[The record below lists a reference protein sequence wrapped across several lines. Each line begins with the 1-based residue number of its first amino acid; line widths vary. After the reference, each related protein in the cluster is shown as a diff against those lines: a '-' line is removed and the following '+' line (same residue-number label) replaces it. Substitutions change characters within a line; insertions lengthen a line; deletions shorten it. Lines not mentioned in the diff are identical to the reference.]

1 MKVCYQAGAVTA
13 KENYYAIETD
23 GAEIR
28 LWFLTNDILRVRAGF
43 EGDWDEASYS
53 LVMTAWPSRTDEFLG
68 AERRRVEV
76 APAALSDG
84 PEEAVI
90 QGAHLRVVVHKN
102 PFYLSVY
109 DRDGTLIHQDIPDLA
124 YRQDG
129 NARRMHSIR
138 IEAGDRFYGFG
149 ETAGEIDKAECF
161 LNLAPGD
168 AMGYDA
174 EKTCSL
180 YKHIPFFIR
189 LLGESRKAVGYFYH
203 NTAECSFNLGRE
215 KRNYWHRYAT
225 YAVDSGD
232 VDLFLIAGPAIRQV
246 VERYTDLTGKS
257 ALLPRA
263 ALGYLG
269 SSMYYTELPK
279 DSDDAVLAFID
290 TTREEDIPVDGFQLS
305 SGYCAVDTPEGVKR
319 CAFTWNHERF
329 KDPAAW
335 FAAMKARGVAVSP
348 NIKPGMLL
356 VHPLLEEMLEKN
368 MFIQA
373 DPALPAGSPGS
384 YRGCGVGSWWGGRGI
399 FVDYTRPSTREH
411 WKEYIKDALLRYGCE
426 SIWND
431 NCEYDSMVDKD
442 AVVFGEGKAT
452 TIGAVKAVMSNLM
465 CKLSNEAIVEYH
477 GNVRPYSVCRSGH
490 AGIQRYAQVWAG
502 DNLTSWKTLKYNIAT
517 ILGMGLSGVAN
528 HGCDVGGFFG
538 PAPEAELFVRW
549 VQNGIFFPRM
559 SIHSTNTDNT
569 VTEPWMYGGMKG
581 YIREA
586 IDLRYRMSPYLYA
599 LEHRAHETGLPIM
612 EALVSAFQHDPAV
625 DREGVDFMW
634 GDGLLVANVV
644 EKGQTVRSV
653 YLPRLRE
660 DRARWYD
667 FRTREPYAPGETL
680 EVPVDISSIPMFLR
694 SGAIVPM
701 SENRLTN
708 LMTQKTTALD
718 LLLVP
723 DVDASFVMYEDDG
736 VSNDYL
742 DGHYLK
748 TRVDMTAGEQTTIR
762 FTHSGDYDTAV
773 ERVHL
778 DVLHREKAPFF
789 VEVDGEQLPHF
800 LHRRKYEESERGWY
814 YSQTLKSVQIKYPNP
829 RKDYSVLISF
839 VEFDLIGM

>member
-13 KENYYAIETD
+13 VENYYSIATD

-28 LWFLTNDILRVRAGF
+28 LWFLTDDILRIRAGF
-43 EGDWDEASYS
+43 DGDWDEASYS
-53 LVMTAWPSRTDEFLG
+53 LVMTAWPSRTDDFM
-68 AERRRVEV
+68 ASERRRVQV
-76 APAALSDG
+76 APSTLTDG

-90 QGAHLRVVVHKN
+90 QGERLRVCVHKS

-109 DRDGTLIHQDIPDLA
+109 DRDGALIHQDIPDLA
-124 YRQDG
+124 FRQDG
-129 NARRMHSIR
+129 NRRRLHAIR
-138 IEAGDRFYGFG
+138 IEAEDHFYGFG
-149 ETAGEIDKAECF
+149 ETAGDIDKAERF
-161 LNLAPGD
+161 LRMAPGD

-174 EKTCSL
+174 QNTDSL

-189 LLGESRKAVGYFYH
+189 LMGAGRRAVGYFYH

-232 VDLFLIAGPAIRQV
+232 VDLFLIAGSSIRKV

-279 DSDDAVLAFID
+279 DCDDAVLDFID
-290 TTREEDIPVDGFQLS
+290 TTREEGIPVDGFQLS
-305 SGYCAVDTPEGVKR
+305 SGYCAVETPEGIKR
-319 CAFTWNHERF
+319 CAFTWNRERF

-335 FAAMKARGVAVSP
+335 FAAMKARGIAVSP

-356 VHPLLEEMLEKN
+356 VHPLLQEMLEKD
-368 MFIQA
+368 MFVRA
-373 DPALPAGSPGS
+373 DPELPAGSPGN
-384 YRGCGVGSWWGGRGI
+384 YQGCGVGSWWGGRGI
-399 FVDYTRPSTREH
+399 FVDYTKPSTRAH
-411 WKEYIKDALLRYGCE
+411 WKAYIKDALLQYGCE

-442 AVVFGEGKAT
+442 ALVCGEGRET
-452 TIGAVKAVMSNLM
+452 TIGAVKSVMSNLM
-465 CKLSNEAIVEYH
+465 CKLSNEAIEEYH

-538 PAPEAELFVRW
+538 PAPEAELFLRW

-569 VTEPWMYGGMKG
+569 VTEPWMYSGMKPH
-581 YIREA
+581 IRAA
-586 IDLRYRMSPYLYA
+586 IELRYRLSPCLYA
-599 LEHRAHETGLPIM
+599 LERRAHETGLPIM
-612 EALVSAFQHDPAV
+612 EALVSAFQNDPAT
-625 DREGVDFMW
+625 DRQGVDFMW
-634 GDGLLVANVV
+634 GDGILVASVV
-644 EKGQTVRSV
+644 EKGQTVRPV
-653 YLPRLRE
+653 YLPRLPE
-660 DRARWYD
+660 ANARWYD
-667 FRTREPYAPGETL
+667 FWTREPYAPGQTVQL
-680 EVPVDISSIPMFLR
+680 PVDLSSIPLFLR

-701 SENRLTN
+701 SGNRLTN
-708 LMTQKTTALD
+708 LMTQKTTDLE

-723 DVDASFVMYEDDG
+723 DVDSSFTLYEDDG
-736 VSNDYL
+736 VSNDYRQ
-742 DGHYLK
+742 GRYLK
-748 TRVDMTAGEQTTIR
+748 TRVDVTAGEQTEIS
-762 FTHSGDYDTAV
+762 FTHTGDYSTAV
-773 ERVHL
+773 ETVRL

-789 VEVDGEQLPHF
+789 VEVDGVQLPHF
-800 LHRRKYEESERGWY
+800 LHRRKFEEAECGWY
-814 YSQTLKSVQIKYPNP
+814 YSQSLKSVQIKYANP
-829 RKDYSVLISF
+829 RRDYKALISF